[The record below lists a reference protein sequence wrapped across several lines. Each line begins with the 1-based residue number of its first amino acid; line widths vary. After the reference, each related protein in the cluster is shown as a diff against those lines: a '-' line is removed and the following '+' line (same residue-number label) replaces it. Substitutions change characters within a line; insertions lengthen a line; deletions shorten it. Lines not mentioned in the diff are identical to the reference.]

1 MRAQIGPQ
9 RWPTVAEAYRILRTN
24 LEALR
29 LEHPLQVSL
38 ITPATPGEDAAE
50 VALYLGIAFAEA
62 GRQTLLVD
70 ADLARPRLHEAFGV
84 SPSTGLSTLLT
95 GAGGSIDAHLVE
107 TGIPG
112 LCLLPAG
119 APDVNLPPPVPRRFG
134 ELLQALRRRA
144 ERILIYAP
152 SVHTTSRTLDLA
164 EHSDGVLLIARVRYT
179 HRAHLLQAREALER
193 IHATVLGVILWRG

>member
-1 MRAQIGPQ
+1 M
-9 RWPTVAEAYRILRTN
+9 VAEAYRILRAN

-29 LEHPLQVSL
+29 LEHPLQVL
-38 ITPATPGEDAAE
+38 LLTPASPGEAAAE
-50 VALYLGIAFAEA
+50 VALNLGLAFAEA

-70 ADLARPRLHEAFGV
+70 ADLERPQLHEALGV
-84 SPSTGLSTLLT
+84 PPSPGLRALL
-95 GAGGSIDAHLVE
+95 ARMGGPIDATLAE

-112 LCLLPAG
+112 LSLLPAG
-119 APDVNLPPPVPRRFG
+119 APGSDGLPPSPRKVG

-152 SVHTTSRTLDLA
+152 PAQTVSWTLALA
-164 EHSDGVLLIARVRYT
+164 EHSDGALLIARARHT

-193 IHATVLGVILWRG
+193 VHATVLGVILWKA